1 MFPEGHPYHHSTI
14 GSMADL
20 DAASLEDVRAFFRT
34 YYAPNNATLSIVGD
48 FEPDVARAWVEKH
61 FGPIPANPDI
71 PAPPEGALPPHIG
84 AEVRQVV
91 PDRVPMSRLY
101 FGYRAPPFGTPGFD
115 ALTMATIVLAQG
127 KGSRLY
133 NHLVRGTEL
142 AQDVGLGA
150 YEWVG
155 GAALAMGWSTA
166 RNERELD
173 ALEEAYH
180 EGIAGLAK
188 DPPTEEE
195 MTRARAIV
203 ERDELEALQRVAER
217 ADRLSMYATLF
228 GTPGMTND
236 RLPSLLAV
244 TPEQIR
250 EATAAILVPENRVVL
265 RYVPEEAR

>member
-1 MFPEGHPYHHSTI
+1 
-14 GSMADL
+14 
-20 DAASLEDVRAFFRT
+20 
-34 YYAPNNATLSIVGD
+34 
-48 FEPDVARAWVEKH
+48 
-61 FGPIPANPDI
+61 
-71 PAPPEGALPPHIG
+71 
-84 AEVRQVV
+84 
-91 PDRVPMSRLY
+91 
-101 FGYRAPPFGTPGFD
+101 
-115 ALTMATIVLAQG
+115 MATIVLAQG

-133 NHLVRGTEL
+133 NHLVRGEEL

-150 YEWVG
+150 YEWIG

-166 RNERELD
+166 RNEGELD

-228 GTPGMTND
+228 GAPGMMND

-250 EATAAILVPENRVVL
+250 EATAAVLVPENRVVL
-265 RYVPEEAR
+265 RYLPEEAR